1 MGEILQVFGKRV
13 RSLRRAKDMTQ
24 EQLAERAVRSATLDS
39 GEAGKRALAWLE
51 LLDAERADLDDARR
65 EMVSWILKLRAL
77 PGMEND
83 RPGKST
89 ARPGLR

>member
-1 MGEILQVFGKRV
+1 MKARC
-13 RSLRRAKDMTQ
+13 RRAGTGQ
-24 EQLAERAVRSATLDS
+24 WSGRLAERAVRSATLDS

-65 EMVSWILKLRAL
+65 EMVGWILKLRAL